1 MNMWSK
7 LITAVRGGVN
17 DMGDAII
24 DTQAI
29 RILDQE
35 IRDADE
41 ELKKSRESL
50 AGIMAQQKVAEEAL
64 KKYDVKIAEYDSYGI
79 KALQTGDEALA
90 MEVAEKIA
98 QLEEQRAAEQLQAD
112 EYAESVSK
120 LRKSVAQAESN
131 IKRLKQQVDIVK
143 ATESV
148 QKAQITVARRYGGSK
163 AKLQT
168 ALDSMERIKRR
179 QTQTAARLDANEELE
194 RELNDDPLKEKLK
207 KAGIISGNSGAEAVM
222 ARLKIKSAGINAEQ
236 TTE

>member
-7 LITAVRGGVN
+7 LLTAVRGGVN
-17 DMGDAII
+17 DMGEAIV

-41 ELKKSRESL
+41 ELKKSREAL
-50 AGIMAQQKVAEEAL
+50 ANILAQQKIAEESL
-64 KKYDVKIAEYDSYGI
+64 KKYDTKIAEYDTYGI

-90 MEVAEKIA
+90 LEVAEKIA
-98 QLEEQRAAEQLQAD
+98 QLEAERGTEQKQVDDYAASIA
-112 EYAESVSK
+112 K
-120 LRKSVAQAESN
+120 LRKSIAQAEGN

-163 AKLQT
+163 AKQQT
-168 ALDSMERIKRR
+168 ALDSMERIKKR
-179 QTQTAARLDANEELE
+179 QTQTAARLDAHEELE
-194 RELNDDPLKEKLK
+194 DELQEDQLKLKLK
-207 KAGIISGNSGAEAVM
+207 KAGIISGNSDAEAVL
-222 ARLKIKSAGINAEQ
+222 ARLKVQVQCSPTEQ
-236 TTE
+236 SE

>member
-7 LITAVRGGVN
+7 LLTAVRGGMN
-17 DMGDAII
+17 DMGEAVI

-41 ELKKSRESL
+41 ELKKSREAL
-50 AGIMAQQKVAEEAL
+50 ADIMAKQKVAEQSL
-64 KKYDVKIAEYDSYGI
+64 KKYDTKIAEYDGYGI
-79 KALQTGDEALA
+79 KALQTGNEKLAL
-90 MEVAEKIA
+90 EVAEKIA
-98 QLEEQRAAEQLQAD
+98 QLETEHEAEQQQVD
-112 EYAESVSK
+112 EYANSVAR
-120 LRKSVAQAESN
+120 LRKAMAQSEGN

-168 ALDSMERIKRR
+168 ALDSMERIKKR
-179 QTQTAARLDANEELE
+179 QTVTAARLEANEQLETELV
-194 RELNDDPLKEKLK
+194 DDQLKAKLE
-207 KAGIISGNSGAEAVM
+207 KAGIISNNANAEAVL
-222 ARLKIKSAGINAEQ
+222 ARLKTQSQCAPQEQ
-236 TTE
+236 PE

>member
-7 LITAVRGGVN
+7 LLTAVRGGVN
-17 DMGDAII
+17 DMGEAIV

-50 AGIMAQQKVAEEAL
+50 ADILAKQKVAEQSL
-64 KKYDVKIAEYDSYGI
+64 KKYDTKIAEYDGYGI
-79 KALQTGDEALA
+79 KALQTGNETLAL
-90 MEVAEKIA
+90 EVADKIA
-98 QLEEQRAAEQLQAD
+98 QLESDRQTEQQQVD
-112 EYAESVSK
+112 EYADSVAK
-120 LRKSVAQAESN
+120 LRKAMAQAEGN

-148 QKAQITVARRYGGSK
+148 QKAQITVARRYGGSQ

-168 ALDSMERIKRR
+168 ALDSMERIKKR
-179 QTQTAARLDANEELE
+179 QNATAARLEANEQLETELV
-194 RELNDDPLKEKLK
+194 DDDLKAKLE
-207 KAGIISGNSGAEAVM
+207 KAGIISGNAGAESVL
-222 ARLKIKSAGINAEQ
+222 ARLKAQAQCLPQEQ
-236 TTE
+236 PE